1 MKKRIGEILIELGF
15 IDESQLKMA
24 LDEKNKT
31 GLLVGDVLLRLD
43 WITEEQLQM
52 ALAIQSGA
60 KILDIKSIKIDQSVT
75 CEIPLDFAIN
85 NGIFPLERQ
94 NDFLRVA
101 TSNPFDVIV
110 RDELARMT
118 GSRIETCIAPKE
130 WISNA
135 IDLYYKVALTIDD
148 NIEKI
153 TRTELSKENI
163 DTNHILRLA
172 DLLIDKGSVL
182 EASDIH
188 VVADTNLTRIYY
200 RVDGVLRQNYLF
212 HKSFHKSLV
221 QRFKIMGDMDI
232 SNSNIPLD
240 GRIQYNGQVGE
251 IDIRVSSFPTQ
262 FGETVVMR
270 LLKYSKVVGNLDLL
284 GFEEKDLERFTK
296 AIRRPY
302 GLILATGP
310 TGSGKT
316 STLYSALMSILTPD
330 INVMTIEDPIEY
342 VIPTIRQTAVNP
354 KAGLTFATALRSAM
368 RQDPDVILV
377 GEIRDQETTELALRA
392 SITGH
397 LVLSTL
403 HTNDSA
409 SAITRL
415 MDLGAKPNILASA
428 ITMVVAQ
435 RLLRKVCPKCL
446 KITPIEAKEAE
457 IFLKHDI
464 EPPQHLA
471 RHTGCESCHNTGY
484 TGRIGIFETLSVDRG
499 IEELISRGAPLRAIE
514 EKAINSG
521 TVLMLKQALSKVS
534 NHITTLE
541 EVLRVIADA

>member
-1 MKKRIGEILIELGF
+1 MKKRIGDILIELGF

-31 GLLVGDVLLRLD
+31 GLLLGDVLLRLD

-153 TRTELSKENI
+153 TRTELDKENI
-163 DTNHILRLA
+163 DTNHIMRLA
-172 DLLIDKGSVL
+172 DLLVDKGSVL

-188 VVADTNLTRIYY
+188 IVADTNLTRIYY

-251 IDIRVSSFPTQ
+251 IDIRVSTFPTQ

-270 LLKYSKVVGNLDLL
+270 LLKFSKVVGNLDRL

>member
-1 MKKRIGEILIELGF
+1 MKKRIGEILVELGF
-15 IDESQLKMA
+15 VDESQLKMA
-24 LDEKNKT
+24 LDEKKKT
-31 GLLVGDVLLRLD
+31 GLLLGDVLLRLD
-43 WITEEQLQM
+43 WVTEEQLQT

-75 CEIPLDFAIN
+75 CEIPLAFAIN

-118 GSRIETCIAPKE
+118 GSKIETCIAPKE

-135 IDLYYKVALTIDD
+135 IDLYYKVALTIDE
-148 NIEKI
+148 NIETI
-153 TRTELSKENI
+153 TRTELDKENI

-200 RVDGVLRQNYLF
+200 RVDGVLQQSYLF

-221 QRFKIMGDMDI
+221 QRFKLMGDMDI

-251 IDIRVSSFPTQ
+251 IDIRVSTFPTQ

-270 LLKYSKVVGNLDLL
+270 LLKYSKVVGNLDRL

-316 STLYSALMSILTPD
+316 STLYSALMTILTPD
-330 INVMTIEDPIEY
+330 INVMTREDPIEY

-457 IFLKHDI
+457 IFLKHEI

-499 IEELISRGAPLRAIE
+499 VEELISSGAPLRAIE

-521 TVLMLKQALSKVS
+521 TVLMLKQALSKLS

>member
-1 MKKRIGEILIELGF
+1 MKKRIGDILLELGF
-15 IDESQLKMA
+15 IDDTKLKMA
-24 LDEKNKT
+24 LEETKKS
-31 GLLVGDVLLRLD
+31 GLLLGNVLLRLD
-43 WITEEQLQM
+43 WVTEEQLQM
-52 ALAIQSGA
+52 AIAIQSGA
-60 KILDIKSIKIDQSVT
+60 KILDTKSITIDQSLIAQ
-75 CEIPLDFAIN
+75 IPLNYASSNCLFPVERKNDAI
-85 NGIFPLERQ
+85 I
-94 NDFLRVA
+94 VA
-101 TSNPFDVIV
+101 MANPFDVV
-110 RDELARMT
+110 ARDELSRMT
-118 GSRIETCIAPKE
+118 GARIETYVAPRD
-130 WISNA
+130 WITDA
-135 IDLYYKVALTIDD
+135 IERYYKIALSIDES
-148 NIEKI
+148 IERI
-153 TRTELSKENI
+153 TRTELGKESI
-163 DTNHILRLA
+163 DTNHIIKLG
-172 DLLIDKGSVL
+172 DLLIEKGAVL

-188 VVADTNLTRIYY
+188 IVADTNLTRIYY
-200 RVDGVLRQNYLF
+200 RVDGVLQQNYLF

-221 QRFKIMGDMDI
+221 QRFKIMGDIDI

-240 GRIQYNGQVGE
+240 GRIQFSGQVGD
-251 IDIRVSSFPTQ
+251 IDIRVSTFPTQ

-270 LLKYSKVVGNLDLL
+270 LLKYSKVVGNLDRL
-284 GFEEKDLERFTK
+284 GFEEKDLERFNK

-302 GLILATGP
+302 GLILVTGP

-397 LVLSTL
+397 FVLSTL
-403 HTNDSA
+403 HTNDAA

-435 RLLRKVCPKCL
+435 RLLRKICPKCME
-446 KITPIEAKEAE
+446 ITPIEPKETE
-457 IFLKHDI
+457 LFHRHGM
-464 EPPQHLA
+464 EPPQQLA
-471 RHTGCESCHNTGY
+471 RHKGCENCHNTGY
-484 TGRIGIFETLSVDRG
+484 TGRIGIFETIAIDRG
-499 IEELISRGAPLRAIE
+499 IEELISSGAPLRAIE
-514 EKAINSG
+514 EKAMNTG
-521 TVLMLKQALSKVS
+521 TVLMFKQALTKVAS
-534 NHITTLE
+534 LGTTLE

>member
-153 TRTELSKENI
+153 TRTELDKENI
-163 DTNHILRLA
+163 DTNHIIRLA

>member
-1 MKKRIGEILIELGF
+1 
-15 IDESQLKMA
+15 
-24 LDEKNKT
+24 
-31 GLLVGDVLLRLD
+31 
-43 WITEEQLQM
+43 
-52 ALAIQSGA
+52 
-60 KILDIKSIKIDQSVT
+60 
-75 CEIPLDFAIN
+75 
-85 NGIFPLERQ
+85 
-94 NDFLRVA
+94 
-101 TSNPFDVIV
+101 
-110 RDELARMT
+110 
-118 GSRIETCIAPKE
+118 
-130 WISNA
+130 
-135 IDLYYKVALTIDD
+135 
-148 NIEKI
+148 
-153 TRTELSKENI
+153 
-163 DTNHILRLA
+163 
-172 DLLIDKGSVL
+172 
-182 EASDIH
+182 
-188 VVADTNLTRIYY
+188 
-200 RVDGVLRQNYLF
+200 
-212 HKSFHKSLV
+212 
-221 QRFKIMGDMDI
+221 MGDMDI

-251 IDIRVSSFPTQ
+251 IDIRVSTFPTQ

-270 LLKYSKVVGNLDLL
+270 LLKYSKVVGNLDRL

-316 STLYSALMSILTPD
+316 STLYSALMTILTPD

-457 IFLKHDI
+457 IFLKHEI

-499 IEELISRGAPLRAIE
+499 VEELISSGAPLRAIE

-521 TVLMLKQALSKVS
+521 TVLMLKQALSKLS